1 MTEMM
6 KKWKEAAGT
15 KKQQT
20 EDGIM
25 DKVIKMTVGVDW
37 GRVDK
42 DIFEADE
49 TEMNMR
55 VILNVRMNKKD
66 EKMEI
71 YKWMYI
77 RWFVIGYFT

>member
-1 MTEMM
+1 MTEIM
-6 KKWKEAAGT
+6 KKWKEADGT
-15 KKQQT
+15 KKQET

-49 TEMNMR
+49 TEMSMR

-66 EKMEI
+66 GKMEI

-77 RWFVIGYFT
+77 RWFVIEYFT